1 MNNRLMPLLQLS
13 DSNFPSGAF
22 SHSFGFETYIQEDV
36 VTDAASFYNA
46 LKVFLRKQL
55 IFNDGL
61 ANKIA
66 YENLEKGFTEM
77 LLELDHVLYTTCMA
91 RETREGNQKMGERM
105 AKLCMELY
113 PSSQLEYYLGW
124 VKKKNAYG
132 HPAIVLATVYHS
144 LNISKKESIE
154 TFLFTTISSL
164 VQNAVRGIP
173 IGQTAG
179 QKIVMD
185 IQPLLKK
192 SVESILSL
200 SSDDLGAGSPGL
212 EIAQMHHE
220 RLHVRLF
227 MS

>member
-1 MNNRLMPLLQLS
+1 M
-13 DSNFPSGAF
+13 
-22 SHSFGFETYIQEDV
+22 
-36 VTDAASFYNA
+36 TDAASFYHA

-61 ANKIA
+61 ANRLA
-66 YENLEKGFTEM
+66 YENLEKGGADK

-105 AKLCMELY
+105 AKLCKELY
-113 PSSQLEYYLGW
+113 PSSELESYLAW
-124 VKKKNAYG
+124 IKNKKAYG
-132 HPAIVLATVYHS
+132 HPAIVLATVYYS
-144 LNISKKESIE
+144 LNISKKEAIE

-185 IQPLLKK
+185 IQSLVKE
-192 SVESILSL
+192 SVESILRL
-200 SSDDLGAGSPGL
+200 SPDDLGAGSPGL